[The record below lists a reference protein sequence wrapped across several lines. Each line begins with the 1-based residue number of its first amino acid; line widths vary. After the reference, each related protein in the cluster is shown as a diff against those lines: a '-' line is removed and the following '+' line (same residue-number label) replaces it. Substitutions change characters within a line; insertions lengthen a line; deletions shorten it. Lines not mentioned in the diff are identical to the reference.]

1 MMQKSFW
8 EIFYDDDNYQF
19 EVVGISQDDTEF
31 TLRVCEL
38 KRSGKNVSCNTPP
51 STVIK
56 EDIIADMKSKGY
68 KQIDGL
74 YGHAIAHLHK
84 E

>member
-19 EVVGISQDDTEF
+19 EVVRISQDDTEF
-31 TLRVCEL
+31 TFRVCEL

-51 STVIK
+51 STVSK
-56 EDIIADMKSKGY
+56 EDMVEDMKSNGY
-68 KQIDGL
+68 KHIDGL
-74 YGHAIAHLHK
+74 YERAIAHLHT